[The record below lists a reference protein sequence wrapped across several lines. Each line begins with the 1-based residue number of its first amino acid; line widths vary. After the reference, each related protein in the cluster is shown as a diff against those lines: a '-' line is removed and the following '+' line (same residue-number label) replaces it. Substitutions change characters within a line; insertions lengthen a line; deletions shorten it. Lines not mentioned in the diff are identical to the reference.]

1 MKYFRICFTLCL
13 LSVFF
18 NVGYNNAQA
27 LDRIENL
34 RAHKIAFFTARL
46 QLSPEE
52 AQQFWPVYNEYQ
64 KRKNKIIEERKNTS
78 RHFIQDFKTLTDN
91 EIEELTDK
99 YIQLFNQE
107 TELLLEY
114 YGKFKE
120 ILPIRKVMRVYQVEN
135 QYKNFLLRQIRDQRQ
150 NPPPQR
156 RRF

>member
-18 NVGYNNAQA
+18 SVEHTQAQA
-27 LDRIENL
+27 LDKIEKL
-34 RAHKIAFFTARL
+34 RAHKIAFFTEKL

-78 RHFIQDFKTLTDN
+78 RHFIQDFKTLTDK

-99 YIQLFNQE
+99 YIQSFNQE
-107 TELLLEY
+107 TELLVEY
-114 YGKFKE
+114 YEKFKQV
-120 ILPIRKVMRVYQVEN
+120 LPIRKVMRVYQAEN
-135 QYKNFLLRQIRDQRQ
+135 QYKNFLLRQIRDQKQ
-150 NPPPQR
+150 NLPQR

>member
-18 NVGYNNAQA
+18 NVGYNNAQTF
-27 LDRIENL
+27 DKIEKL

-64 KRKNKIIEERKNTS
+64 KLKSQIIEERKKTS
-78 RHFIQDFKTLTDN
+78 LHFIQNFRILADK

-99 YIQLFNQE
+99 YIQSFDQE
-107 TELLLEY
+107 TELLVEY
-114 YGKFKE
+114 YEKFKQV
-120 ILPIRKVMRVYQVEN
+120 LPIRKVMRIYQVEN

-150 NPPPQR
+150 NLPQR

>member
-1 MKYFRICFTLCL
+1 
-13 LSVFF
+13 
-18 NVGYNNAQA
+18 VGYNNAQTFYK
-27 LDRIENL
+27 IEKL

-64 KRKNKIIEERKNTS
+64 KLKSQIIEERKKTLL
-78 RHFIQDFKTLTDN
+78 HFIQNFKTLADK

-99 YIQLFNQE
+99 YIQSFDQE
-107 TELLLEY
+107 TELLVEY
-114 YGKFKE
+114 YEKFKQV
-120 ILPIRKVMRVYQVEN
+120 LPIRKVMRVYQAEN

-150 NPPPQR
+150 NLPQR